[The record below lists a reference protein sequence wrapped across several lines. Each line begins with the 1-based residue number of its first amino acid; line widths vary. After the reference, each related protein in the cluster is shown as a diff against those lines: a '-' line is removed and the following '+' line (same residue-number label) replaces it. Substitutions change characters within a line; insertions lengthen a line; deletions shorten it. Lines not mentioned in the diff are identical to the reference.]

1 MKLETKNGTE
11 QSRIKS
17 DSFSTKSP
25 SVRPLHRSTRTAN
38 SQSPSTNQVPTT
50 SVISNMT
57 SPPVS
62 TAASP
67 DAGKISKGTFTT
79 QSFHLKKSKKTRKIG
94 CKLCDT
100 VCNSNKELTQHH
112 QLKHNILYCDECSK
126 AFNNPSSLAKHQYS
140 HRELRFKCMDCDEE
154 FAFESKLKAHRI
166 SHRTMVTHCC
176 AYPNCK
182 KCFKNKGDLTRHVK
196 EHDGVVH
203 ECPDCPY
210 KNTDIRNLASHRLT
224 HTDIEKYVCELCS
237 KTFRF
242 STQKRRHL
250 KDRKCRKLS
259 NSPEH

>member
-1 MKLETKNGTE
+1 MELSS
-11 QSRIKS
+11 SRIKA

-25 SVRPLHRSTRTAN
+25 SVRPLRRSTHTVN
-38 SQSPSTNQVPTT
+38 SQSPSTNQVSTT
-50 SVISNMT
+50 SGISNVT

-62 TAASP
+62 TAASS
-67 DAGKISKGTFTT
+67 DVGKISKGMFTT
-79 QSFHLKKSKKTRKIG
+79 QSFHLKKSKKIRKIG

-112 QLKHNILYCDECSK
+112 QLKHNILYCDKCSK

-140 HRELRFKCMDCDEE
+140 HRELRFKCTDCDEE

-166 SHRTMVTHCC
+166 SHRTLATHCC
-176 AYPNCK
+176 VYPNCK
-182 KCFKNKGDLTRHVK
+182 KRFKNKGDLTRHVK

-210 KNTDIRNLASHRLT
+210 KNADIRNLASHRLT

-250 KDRKCRKLS
+250 KDRKCPKLS